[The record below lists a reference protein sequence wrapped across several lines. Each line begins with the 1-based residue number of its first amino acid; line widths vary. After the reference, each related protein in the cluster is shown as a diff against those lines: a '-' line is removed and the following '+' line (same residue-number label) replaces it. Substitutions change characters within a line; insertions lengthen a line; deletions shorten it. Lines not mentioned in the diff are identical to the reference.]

1 MDKQQVN
8 VEEISSLLDLAT
20 EKVPGLIRS
29 LLHSFYSEE
38 VASNMGKA
46 VGSLYKHLIE
56 AGMPQDVAAKMA
68 ADYMVSLREV
78 SKVMG
83 LDESH
88 ER

>member
-8 VEEISSLLDLAT
+8 VEEISKLLDLAT

-29 LLHSFYSEE
+29 LLQSFYAEE
-38 VASNMGKA
+38 VASSMGKA
-46 VGSLYKHLIE
+46 VGSLYKQLIE
-56 AGMPQDVAAKMA
+56 AGLPQDVAAKMA
-68 ADYMVSLREV
+68 SDYMVSLREV